1 MMPPDPRQIEE
12 WLSGLLDGELS
23 EQEQRDLDSAMR
35 NDPSIAERLEE
46 MTILRRALLQGRSV
60 GRLGSD
66 FSTKIVQ
73 AARHRASEMD
83 APPAW
88 ILPDA
93 PNAVAPRTQ
102 DTLWQEDEFPSERRP
117 SALSVELVASGAS
130 SKPKIHGIMG
140 AGHEPTPVT
149 PTTPADRFLRLWLPS
164 LAVVLA
170 LCALL
175 LFLPRNDS
183 DVTVTKNPTTPEGSG
198 TIADARP
205 QDSSTPEKPNSDL
218 IVQSQEQ
225 DNPTIPKLMPEL
237 PGSNSPAS
245 NSPEKIADAPQAIP
259 NNGIKQLPPK
269 IKTSLVAFVSVD
281 KVAREN
287 GMLTQLLD
295 QYEIIYSEDVVLKDE
310 DRQQFADSLIVKL
323 KADLNVKDAKL
334 YVVKSSLARIDSF
347 MQDVQKQKADFPD
360 YQLSLTSS
368 PIALDMVGQLDGL
381 RDALKDANP
390 QKPNGKRPSNQAE
403 GYLILVV
410 RDSK

>member
-23 EQEQRDLDSAMR
+23 EQEHRDLDSAMR

-46 MTILRRALLQGRSV
+46 MTNLRRALLEGRSV

-73 AARHRASEMD
+73 VARNRASEMD

-88 ILPDA
+88 VLPDA

-102 DTLWQEDEFPSERRP
+102 DTLWQEDELPSER
-117 SALSVELVASGAS
+117 SAPLSVELVGSGAPT
-130 SKPKIHGIMG
+130 KPKIHGIMG
-140 AGHEPTPVT
+140 AGHEPAAA
-149 PTTPADRFLRLWLPS
+149 TPADRFLRIWLPS

-170 LCALL
+170 LCALV
-175 LFLPRNDS
+175 LFLPRNGS
-183 DVTVTKNPTTPEGSG
+183 DVTVTKNPSTFDGSG
-198 TIADARP
+198 TTPDSSPR
-205 QDSSTPEKPNSDL
+205 DSSTPEKPNSNL

-225 DNPTIPKLMPEL
+225 DNPTIPKLMPDL
-237 PGSNSPAS
+237 PGSNLPAP
-245 NSPEKIADAPQAIP
+245 NSPEKIAEAPQAVP
-259 NNGIKQLPPK
+259 NNGVKQLPPK
-269 IKTSLVAFVSVD
+269 IITSLVAFVSVD

-310 DRQQFADSLIVKL
+310 ARQEFADSLIVKL

-347 MQDVQKQKADFPD
+347 IQDVQKQKADFPD
-360 YQLSLTSS
+360 YQLSMTKS
-368 PIALDMVGQLDGL
+368 PIVLDMVGQLDGL

-390 QKPNGKRPSNQAE
+390 QKPNGKRPSNQDE
-403 GYLILVV
+403 SYLILVV

>member
-1 MMPPDPRQIEE
+1 MPPDPRQIEE

-23 EQEQRDLDSAMR
+23 EQEQRGLDSAMR

-46 MTILRRALLQGRSV
+46 MTNLRRALLQGRSV

-102 DTLWQEDEFPSERRP
+102 DTLWQEDELPSER
-117 SALSVELVASGAS
+117 SAPLSIELVASDGS
-130 SKPKIHGIMG
+130 TTPRINSIMG

-149 PTTPADRFLRLWLPS
+149 PTTPADRFLKIWLPS
-164 LAVVLA
+164 LAVVFA

-175 LFLPRNDS
+175 LFLPRNGS

-198 TIADARP
+198 TIADAHP
-205 QDSSTPEKPNSDL
+205 QESTTPEKPSNNL
-218 IVQSQEQ
+218 IVQSEEP
-225 DNPTIPKLMPEL
+225 NKPTSPKLMPEL
-237 PGSNSPAS
+237 PGSKSPAS
-245 NSPEKIADAPQAIP
+245 NSPEKIADAAQAMP
-259 NNGIKQLPPK
+259 NNGTKQLPPK

-334 YVVKSSLARIDSF
+334 YVIKSSLARIDSF

-381 RDALKDANP
+381 RDALENAKP
-390 QKPNGKRPSNQAE
+390 QKPNRKGPSNQDE

>member
-23 EQEQRDLDSAMR
+23 EQEQRDLDAAMR

-46 MTILRRALLQGRSV
+46 MTNLRRALLQGRSV

-66 FSTKIVQ
+66 FATKIVQ
-73 AARHRASEMD
+73 VARHRASEMD

-102 DTLWQEDEFPSERRP
+102 DTLWQEDELPSER
-117 SALSVELVASGAS
+117 SAPLSVELVASGAP
-130 SKPKIHGIMG
+130 SKPKMRGIMG
-140 AGHEPTPVT
+140 AGHEPTPIT
-149 PTTPADRFLRLWLPS
+149 PTTPADRFLKIWLPS

-170 LCALL
+170 LCALV
-175 LFLPRNDS
+175 LFLPRNGS
-183 DVTVTKNPTTPEGSG
+183 DVTVTKNPSTPEGPG
-198 TIADARP
+198 TIADASP
-205 QDSSTPEKPNSDL
+205 QESPTLEKPRNNL
-218 IVQSQEQ
+218 IVQSDEQ
-225 DNPTIPKLMPEL
+225 DNPTSPKPIPEL
-237 PGSNSPAS
+237 PGPKSPAS
-245 NSPEKIADAPQAIP
+245 NSPEKIADAPQAVP
-259 NNGIKQLPPK
+259 NNGVKQLPPK
-269 IKTSLVAFVSVD
+269 IKTSFVAFVSVD

-310 DRQQFADSLIVKL
+310 ARQEFADSLIVKL

-334 YVVKSSLARIDSF
+334 YVVKGTLARISSF
-347 MQDVQKQKADFPD
+347 MQDVEKQKADFPD
-360 YQLSLTSS
+360 YQLSMTSS
-368 PIALDMVGQLDGL
+368 PIVFDMIGQLDGL
-381 RDALKDANP
+381 HDALKDANP
-390 QKPNGKRPSNQAE
+390 QKPNGKRPSNQDE

>member
-23 EQEQRDLDSAMR
+23 EQEQRDLDAAMR

-46 MTILRRALLQGRSV
+46 MTNLRRALLQGRSV

-73 AARHRASEMD
+73 AARNRASEMD

-88 ILPDA
+88 VLPDA

-102 DTLWQEDEFPSERRP
+102 DTLWQEDELPSER
-117 SALSVELVASGAS
+117 SAPLSVELVASDGS
-130 SKPKIHGIMG
+130 TTPRINGIMG
-140 AGHEPTPVT
+140 TGHEPAAA
-149 PTTPADRFLRLWLPS
+149 TPADRFLRIWLPS

-170 LCALL
+170 LCALV
-175 LFLPRNDS
+175 LFLPRNGS
-183 DVTVTKNPTTPEGSG
+183 NVTVTKNPSTSEGSA
-198 TIADARP
+198 TILDSSP
-205 QDSSTPEKPNSDL
+205 QDSSTPEKPNSNL

-225 DNPTIPKLMPEL
+225 DNPTSPKPIPEL
-237 PGSNSPAS
+237 PGPKSPAS
-245 NSPEKIADAPQAIP
+245 NSPEKIADAPQAMP
-259 NNGIKQLPPK
+259 NNGVKQLPPK

-295 QYEIIYSEDVVLKDE
+295 QYEIIYSEDVVLKDA
-310 DRQQFADSLIVKL
+310 DLQQFSDSLIVKL

-347 MQDVQKQKADFPD
+347 MQDLQKQKADFPD
-360 YQLSLTSS
+360 YQLSMTLS
-368 PIALDMVGQLDGL
+368 PIVLDMVGQLDGL

-390 QKPNGKRPSNQAE
+390 QKPNKKGASTNDE
-403 GYLILVV
+403 GYLILLV

>member
-46 MTILRRALLQGRSV
+46 MTNLRRALLQGRSV

-93 PNAVAPRTQ
+93 PNALAPRTQ
-102 DTLWQEDEFPSERRP
+102 DTLWQEDELPSER
-117 SALSVELVASGAS
+117 SAPLSVELVASDAS
-130 SKPKIHGIMG
+130 TTPRINGIMG
-140 AGHEPTPVT
+140 TGHEPVSA
-149 PTTPADRFLRLWLPS
+149 TPADRFLKIWLPS

-175 LFLPRNDS
+175 LFLPRNGS

-198 TIADARP
+198 TILDSSP
-205 QDSSTPEKPNSDL
+205 QDSRTPEKPNNNL

-237 PGSNSPAS
+237 PGSKLPAS
-245 NSPEKIADAPQAIP
+245 NSPEKIADAPQAMP
-259 NNGIKQLPPK
+259 NNGVKQLPPK

-390 QKPNGKRPSNQAE
+390 QKPNGKRPSNQDE